1 MGSFLLGGRTH
12 VLCAHKLPPV
22 FYNSIKL
29 RINCYNKL
37 YVAIYL
43 AVLMEFQ
50 MSISQ
55 GKSRAHKEENV
66 DFNSSFRE
74 SV

>member
-1 MGSFLLGGRTH
+1 
-12 VLCAHKLPPV
+12 
-22 FYNSIKL
+22 
-29 RINCYNKL
+29 
-37 YVAIYL
+37 
-43 AVLMEFQ
+43 MEFQ